1 MKDTYIS
8 ARLVAADCIRFVSL
22 SDINYLNQSF
32 ILLIDRKE
40 RQKLFPSKTA
50 FTPSHSFIEFKL
62 AKPLELGHS
71 YFLFLPGI
79 GEFPL
84 DVSEATTFPTFDKD
98 FYFSGEL
105 GAIYSK
111 EKTTWRLWAPLASSV
126 KLFLLNDNEEISYMM
141 KRGEHGV
148 FSLTLEGDFN
158 LQKYLYFVTNNE
170 IGVYT
175 IDPYAKGSTENAKTS
190 VVIDPLTFDF
200 AFHREEL
207 PPFKNP
213 LEAVIY
219 EGNVRDLT
227 IDKYSSIENKGK
239 YLGLAEENRKTIGG
253 HPISLDYLKEL
264 GITHLQLQPLN
275 DFGSVD
281 EEKGFEEYNWGYDP
295 IQYFVPEGSYSS
307 SSKNPLSRIQEIQK
321 MVSTL
326 HKNGIRVVL
335 DVVFNHVYEYAF
347 SSFEKV
353 VPNYYFRKDKQGK
366 LTNSSGCG
374 DDFSS
379 ERPMVRKMIVDSCLF
394 WQKAYGIDGLRFDL
408 MGLIDVETMQE
419 IAQKTK
425 EMDPS
430 FLLYGE
436 GWDMY
441 IPQKVIGANMNQ
453 CSLLPEFAFFNDCY
467 RENMKS
473 YCAGDLSKQDG
484 FTFSLLGS
492 SFRWGFFEKKFLF
505 PSQSLNYIECHDN
518 GTYYD
523 FLSKYFSYS
532 EEEKIEII
540 KFSLACLVF
549 SFGIPFLHMGQEI
562 GQSKFMKEN
571 TYNLGD
577 VYNKLSDKLLDSRYE
592 MVQYVSGAIA
602 LRKSLDIFKISD
614 PTVLERQI
622 DFERF
627 DAGSLMK
634 VKDLSQSSSYQEI
647 DFLFNPTSDALA
659 YSFEKDHEIIFT
671 SGGPALGTNILAK
684 NVLIPRHS
692 LLIVALKK

>member
-1 MKDTYIS
+1 
-8 ARLVAADCIRFVSL
+8 
-22 SDINYLNQSF
+22 
-32 ILLIDRKE
+32 
-40 RQKLFPSKTA
+40 
-50 FTPSHSFIEFKL
+50 
-62 AKPLELGHS
+62 
-71 YFLFLPGI
+71 
-79 GEFPL
+79 
-84 DVSEATTFPTFDKD
+84 
-98 FYFSGEL
+98 
-105 GAIYSK
+105 
-111 EKTTWRLWAPLASSV
+111 
-126 KLFLLNDNEEISYMM
+126 
-141 KRGEHGV
+141 
-148 FSLTLEGDFN
+148 
-158 LQKYLYFVTNNE
+158 
-170 IGVYT
+170 
-175 IDPYAKGSTENAKTS
+175 
-190 VVIDPLTFDF
+190 
-200 AFHREEL
+200 
-207 PPFKNP
+207 
-213 LEAVIY
+213 
-219 EGNVRDLT
+219 
-227 IDKYSSIENKGK
+227 
-239 YLGLAEENRKTIGG
+239 
-253 HPISLDYLKEL
+253 
-264 GITHLQLQPLN
+264 
-275 DFGSVD
+275 
-281 EEKGFEEYNWGYDP
+281 
-295 IQYFVPEGSYSS
+295 
-307 SSKNPLSRIQEIQK
+307 
-321 MVSTL
+321 
-326 HKNGIRVVL
+326 
-335 DVVFNHVYEYAF
+335 
-347 SSFEKV
+347 
-353 VPNYYFRKDKQGK
+353 
-366 LTNSSGCG
+366 
-374 DDFSS
+374 
-379 ERPMVRKMIVDSCLF
+379 MVRKLIVDSCLF

-425 EMDPS
+425 EIDPS

-441 IPQKVIGANMNQ
+441 IPQKVIGANMNH
-453 CSLLPEFAFFNDCY
+453 CSLLPKFAFFNDCY

-492 SFRWGFFEKKFLF
+492 SFRWGFFEKKFLL

-540 KFSLACLVF
+540 KFSLACLIF
-549 SFGIPFLHMGQEI
+549 SFGTPFLHMGQEI

-634 VKDLSQSSSYQEI
+634 VKDLSQSSSYQEV
-647 DFLFNPTSDALA
+647 DFLFNPTSEALT

-692 LLIVALKK
+692 LLIVVLKK

>member
-1 MKDTYIS
+1 MKDTYVS
-8 ARLVAADCIRFVSL
+8 ARLVAPDCIRFVSL
-22 SDINYLNQSF
+22 SDINYLSQIF

-40 RQKLFPSKTA
+40 KQRLFPSKTV

-71 YFLFLPGI
+71 YLFFLPGI

-84 DVSEATTFPTFDKD
+84 DVSEATTFPDFDKE
-98 FYFSGEL
+98 FYFPGEL
-105 GAIYSK
+105 GAICRK
-111 EKTTWRLWAPLASSV
+111 DKTTWRLWAPLASSV
-126 KLFLLNDNEEISYMM
+126 KLVLLKNDGEISYAM
-141 KRGEHGV
+141 KRGERGV
-148 FSLTLEGDFN
+148 FSLTLEGNFH

-170 IGVYT
+170 IGVYA
-175 IDPYAKGSTENAKTS
+175 IDPYAKGSIENAKAS
-190 VVIDPLTFDF
+190 VVIDSSTFECDF
-200 AFHREEL
+200 HKEGL
-207 PPFKNP
+207 PPFQNP
-213 LEAVIY
+213 LEAIIY

-227 IDKYSSIENKGK
+227 IDKYSSVQNKGR
-239 YLGLAEENRKTIGG
+239 YLGLIEENRKTIGG
-253 HPISLDYLKEL
+253 HPISLDYLKGL

-281 EEKGFEEYNWGYDP
+281 EEKGFEDYNWGYDP

-307 SSKNPLSRIQEIQK
+307 AANNPLSRIEELQK
-321 MVSTL
+321 MVSVF
-326 HKNGIRVVL
+326 HQNGIRVVL

-347 SSFEKV
+347 SSFEKI
-353 VPNYYFRKDKQGK
+353 VPNYYFRKDRQGK

-374 DDFSS
+374 DDLSS
-379 ERPMVRKMIVDSCLF
+379 ERMMVRKLIVDSCLF

-408 MGLIDVETMQE
+408 MGLIDIQTME
-419 IAQKTK
+419 EVAKKTK
-425 EMDPS
+425 EIDSS

-436 GWDMY
+436 GWNMY
-441 IPQKVIGANMNQ
+441 IPNKIQGANMDH
-453 CSLLPEFAFFNDCY
+453 CSSLPDFAFFNDVY
-467 RENMKS
+467 RENVKS
-473 YCAGDLSKQDG
+473 YCAGDLGKQDG
-484 FTFSLLGS
+484 FVFSLLGS
-492 SFRWGFFEKKFLF
+492 SFHWGYFEKKFLS

-518 GTYYD
+518 ATYYD
-523 FLSKYFSYS
+523 FLSKSFGYS
-532 EEEKIEII
+532 EDEKLEII
-540 KFSLACLVF
+540 KFSLACLIF

-577 VYNKLSDKLLDSRYE
+577 IYNKLSDKLLDSRYE

-614 PTVLERQI
+614 PAVLERQI

-634 VKDLSQSSSYQEI
+634 VKDLSPSSSYQEI
-647 DFLFNPTSDALA
+647 DFLFNPTSDALT
-659 YSFEKDHEIIFT
+659 YSFETDHELIFT

-692 LLIVALKK
+692 LLIAVLKK

>member
-8 ARLVAADCIRFVSL
+8 ARLVGPDCIRFVSL
-22 SDINYLNQSF
+22 SDVNYLNETF
-32 ILLIDRKE
+32 ILLIDGKE
-40 RQKLFPSKTA
+40 KQRIYPSKNV

-84 DVSEATTFPTFDKD
+84 DVSEAASFPNFDKD
-98 FYFSGEL
+98 FYFDGEL
-105 GAIYSK
+105 GAIYTK
-111 EKTTWRLWAPLASSV
+111 EKTTWRLWAPLSSSV
-126 KLFLLNDNEEISYMM
+126 KLVLLKNGEEISFPM
-141 KRGEHGV
+141 KREEHGV
-148 FSLTLEGDFN
+148 YSLTLEGDFY
-158 LQKYLYFVTNNE
+158 LQEYLYFVTNNE
-170 IGVYT
+170 IGTYS
-175 IDPYAKGSTENAKTS
+175 IDPYAKGSTENAKSS
-190 VVIDPLTFDF
+190 VVIDPSLFDF
-200 AFHREEL
+200 DSNKKDL

-227 IDKYSSIENKGK
+227 IDKYSSIQDKGH
-239 YLGLAEENRKTIGG
+239 YLGLVEENRKTIGG
-253 HPISLDYLKEL
+253 NPIGLDYLKKL

-281 EEKGFEEYNWGYDP
+281 EEKGFQEYNWGYDP

-307 SSKNPLSRIQEIQK
+307 NPRNPLSRILELQK
-321 MVSTL
+321 MVSFL

-335 DVVFNHVYEYAF
+335 DVVFNHVYEYLF
-347 SSFEKV
+347 SSFERI

-374 DDFSS
+374 DDLSS
-379 ERPMVRKMIVDSCLF
+379 ERPMVRKLILDSCLF
-394 WQKAYGIDGLRFDL
+394 WQKAYGIDGFRFDL
-408 MGLIDVETMQE
+408 MGLIDIETMQE
-419 IAQKTK
+419 IAKKTK
-425 EMDPS
+425 ENDPS

-441 IPQKVIGANMNQ
+441 IPNKVPGANMNHAS
-453 CSLLPEFAFFNDCY
+453 SLKDFAFFNETY

-473 YCAGDLSKQDG
+473 YSAGDLSKQDG
-484 FTFSLLGS
+484 FAFSLFGS
-492 SFRWGFFEKKFLF
+492 SCPWGFFHEKFLS
-505 PSQSLNYIECHDN
+505 PNQSINYIECHDN

-523 FLSKYFSYS
+523 FLNKYFSYT
-532 EEEKIEII
+532 EEEKLEII
-540 KFSLACLVF
+540 KFSLSCLIF
-549 SFGIPFLHMGQEI
+549 SFGIPFLHMGEEI

-577 VYNKLSDKLLDSRYE
+577 VYNKMSDKLLDSRYE

-602 LRKSLDIFKISD
+602 LRKSLDIFQISN
-614 PTVLERQI
+614 PTVLAKQI

-627 DAGSLMK
+627 DSGSLMK
-634 VKDLSQSSSYQEI
+634 VKEISQSSPYQEI
-647 DFLFNPTSDALA
+647 DFLFNPTSQALT
-659 YSFEKDHEIIFT
+659 YSFEEDHEIIFT
-671 SGGPALGTNILAK
+671 SGGPALGTNILAR

-692 LLIVALKK
+692 LLIAVLKK